1 MRRALGLV
9 VTGLVLLVLFAV
21 GTVLLDS
28 RAADFEAH
36 GVRVDGEVVAVH
48 RGIRNSWTAE
58 IRYEAAGVPCE
69 GLVPLDHTGATVR
82 PGDPIVVI
90 HDPADH
96 KRIAMPGVPN
106 APEWAASLMPLF
118 ALGGVGLFG
127 GGLIRTFRA
136 ARAGRHDPP

>member
-21 GTVLLDS
+21 GTVLLDA

-36 GVRVDGEVVAVH
+36 GVRVDGEVVAVR

-58 IRYEAAGVPCE
+58 VRYEAAGVRHE
-69 GLVPLDHTGATVR
+69 GLIPLDHTGATVR
-82 PGDPIVVI
+82 PGDPITVI

-96 KRIAMPGVPN
+96 ERLATPGVPN
-106 APEWAASLMPLF
+106 APEWAASLMTLL

-127 GGLIRTFRA
+127 GGLIGTFRA
-136 ARAGRHDPP
+136 ARARRHDPP